1 MSMRLR
7 PRAPPAVCAG
17 TNCRADAATRPL
29 SRRPRDAQAREDV
42 RIVAVD
48 LQEMAPIEG
57 VVQLQG
63 DITGAATV
71 QAHAGSY
78 DRTSVRHIPVLPES
92 THDQHTVRHS

>member
-1 MSMRLR
+1 MDLCA
-7 PRAPPAVCAG
+7 APGSWCQV
-17 TNCRADAATRPL
+17 L
-29 SRRPRDAQAREDV
+29 SRKLFANAERPEDV